1 MPLKLSAEQKSVLDI
16 FTNIKYLVPV
26 YQRPYSWDIQNCSE
40 LWDDLYDFFNGDNR
54 NDGYF
59 LGNIVLA
66 NSQESDQCEIIDG
79 QQRLITLSLLVKA
92 LYLKDKNNS
101 ALDGILWIHDRRN
114 PKDRKQRLESAV
126 LELNQYDS
134 TSNNFTSD
142 NSNLYSCL
150 NTDSLEGIQKNQSIF
165 HRNLDFFYSRI
176 EENEKN
182 NNLDINKFS
191 DFILDN
197 VFLLPIST
205 DDYSK
210 DVARDKALTIFET
223 INNRGLDLS
232 DADIF
237 KAQLYISAANI
248 SKQNDFVSRWNSMS
262 QRVQDIN
269 YKIDDIF
276 RVYMHALRGKNKDI
290 SVETRLRYFFNTD
303 TIPYIK
309 PLKKQNYDDVLKDL
323 EKIIFCVE
331 YYYSLLHGN
340 FSDSFEEEITKW
352 FQIIDVYSNNFPK
365 VATFV
370 YLFNNAVKEKDVF
383 KLPESK
389 FENFIKQTKN
399 IIKYVYAAGA
409 TSTVKFKIFEIIK
422 DVMHDKLFEYNI
434 NTHKNNEL
442 ELEYFG
448 KIKKGFMLIY
458 IYQNMAQDII
468 IDYRLDTIQRNSNER
483 LGNFLIVDKT
493 TYKVKNLEDR
503 IKRFKESNIVDLKN
517 ISPLLANWDEQK
529 AKDRETN
536 IIKDIKTFFERAE

>member
-1 MPLKLSAEQKSVLDI
+1 M
-16 FTNIKYLVPV
+16 
-26 YQRPYSWDIQNCSE
+26 
-40 LWDDLYDFFNGDNR
+40 
-54 NDGYF
+54 
-59 LGNIVLA
+59 
-66 NSQESDQCEIIDG
+66 
-79 QQRLITLSLLVKA
+79 
-92 LYLKDKNNS
+92 
-101 ALDGILWIHDRRN
+101 
-114 PKDRKQRLESAV
+114 
-126 LELNQYDS
+126 
-134 TSNNFTSD
+134 
-142 NSNLYSCL
+142 
-150 NTDSLEGIQKNQSIF
+150 
-165 HRNLDFFYSRI
+165 
-176 EENEKN
+176 
-182 NNLDINKFS
+182 
-191 DFILDN
+191 
-197 VFLLPIST
+197 
-205 DDYSK
+205 
-210 DVARDKALTIFET
+210 
-223 INNRGLDLS
+223 
-232 DADIF
+232 
-237 KAQLYISAANI
+237 
-248 SKQNDFVSRWNSMS
+248 
-262 QRVQDIN
+262 
-269 YKIDDIF
+269 
-276 RVYMHALRGKNKDI
+276 
-290 SVETRLRYFFNTD
+290 
-303 TIPYIK
+303 
-309 PLKKQNYDDVLKDL
+309 LKDL